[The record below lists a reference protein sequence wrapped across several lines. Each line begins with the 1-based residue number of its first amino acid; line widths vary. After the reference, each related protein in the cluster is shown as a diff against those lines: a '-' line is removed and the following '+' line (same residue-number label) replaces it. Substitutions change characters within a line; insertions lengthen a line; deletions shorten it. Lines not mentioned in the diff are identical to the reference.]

1 MVDGP
6 FFGFVFVIFGLPGRM
21 LCWCVVWFVLVGF
34 WAFHGLLI
42 DARFFGG
49 CFCGEFDPGSG

>member
-34 WAFHGLLI
+34 WAFHGSVIFYCLML
-42 DARFFGG
+42 AFVGG
-49 CFCGEFDPGSG
+49 CFLWRV